1 MVGQMQAIFLIIK
14 RYNSIIK
21 LILNISTCRSNADQ
35 ASKKYPPHDLYAGV
49 SNNNRLLNEVV
60 TAKGISN
67 ESLVISREEA
77 AKPVACI

>member
-1 MVGQMQAIFLIIK
+1 MVGQMQVIFLKIK
-14 RYNSIIK
+14 RYNSIVK
-21 LILNISTCRSNADQ
+21 LILVISICRSNAAQ
-35 ASKKYPPHDLYAGV
+35 ASKKHLPNDLYAGV